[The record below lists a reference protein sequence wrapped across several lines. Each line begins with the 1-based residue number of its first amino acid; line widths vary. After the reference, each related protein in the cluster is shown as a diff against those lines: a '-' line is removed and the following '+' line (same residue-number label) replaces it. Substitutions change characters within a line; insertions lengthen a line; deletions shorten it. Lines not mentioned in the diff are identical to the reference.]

1 MNAPISRSSA
11 ALLAIGA
18 VVILLLG
25 AFSRDPFAALP
36 ALPTVGAADS
46 AIEAAGGPEL
56 LAGLS
61 PGLADLIRLAQA
73 HVDENVI
80 LAFIQNSGRT
90 YSPSADEILYL
101 SDLGFSQTA
110 IAALFKQKSAS
121 QPELAAAEGPTPAA
135 SARLTLPNTSL
146 AALGANAVPFY
157 EALAPYGAWS
167 QIPDYGLCWQPTTEV
182 LNPDWRPYVDQ
193 GRWLYNDSGWYWQS
207 GYSWGGIAFH
217 YGRWSKSSRF
227 GWLWVPGNVWG
238 PAWVSWRI
246 AWSYTGW
253 APLPPGVGLAAAGL
267 TFHDRRVAADFGFG
281 LPAAWFTF
289 VSEDNFLS
297 RNLSAYAIP
306 PGRAGEIYPG
316 SVAVNNYSIVNNKV
330 INLGPGRLLNAAVAE
345 AGPAQPSIDRIP
357 ARKIELAGSP
367 IAAGNDPQLPVAGA
381 SWEEAPSA
389 PPRQSPGLD
398 VPPLPS
404 HPKARQRHWAWNY
417 PAWSNRADAPGLEP
431 LVNHEFFRH
440 DQNAEAYARLPLPD
454 PARWMATSV
463 PSVSKSVK

>member
-18 VVILLLG
+18 VAILLLG
-25 AFSRDPFAALP
+25 AFSRDPFAAPP
-36 ALPTVGAADS
+36 ALPTVGAADAAVES
-46 AIEAAGGPEL
+46 AGGPEL
-56 LAGLS
+56 PAGLS

-90 YSPSADEILYL
+90 YSPTADEILYL
-101 SDLGFSQTA
+101 SDLGFSQTT
-110 IAALFKQKSAS
+110 IAALFKQKPAG
-121 QPELAAAEGPTPAA
+121 QPEFDATEGPAPAA
-135 SARLTLPNTSL
+135 SARLKFPNASL
-146 AALGANAVPFY
+146 AALGANASPFY
-157 EALAPYGAWS
+157 EALAPYGAWT
-167 QIPDYGLCWQPTTEV
+167 QIPDYGLCWQPTTEM

-193 GRWLYNDSGWYWQS
+193 GQWLYTDNGWYWQS
-207 GYSWGGIAFH
+207 GYTWGGIAFH
-217 YGRWSKSSRF
+217 YGRWSKNSRF
-227 GWLWVPGNVWG
+227 GWLWVPGNAWG

-289 VSEDNFLS
+289 VSEGNFLS

-306 PGRAGEIYPG
+306 AGQAGGIYPG
-316 SVAVNNYSIVNNKV
+316 SVAVNNYSIVNKKV
-330 INLGPGRLLNAAVAE
+330 VDLGPGRPLNAATAE
-345 AGPAQPSIDRIP
+345 TGPAQPLMDKIP

-367 IAAGNDPQLPVAGA
+367 IAPEYDSQSPVAGA
-381 SWEEAPSA
+381 SWEEAPGVL
-389 PPRQSPGLD
+389 PRQSPGLA
-398 VPPLPS
+398 VQPLAP

-417 PAWSNRADAPGLEP
+417 PAWSNPAGAPGREP
-431 LVNHEFFRH
+431 LVDHEFFRH
-440 DQNAEAYARLPLPD
+440 DQNAEPYERPPLPD
-454 PARWMATSV
+454 PARWMAASV